1 MSQAKAA
8 KSKNAD
14 RGQVQVRDDGKGNL
28 TLQVPSVYAQ
38 HYYGLK
44 QKYISFGAKDTPHN
58 RVLAMTAAIQMNED
72 LEVGKF
78 DPQGTVKYQHPS
90 KQLGERYVS
99 AQLEFKDTD
108 LMGLYKEFVN
118 QLTLA
123 ETTRRHKYEKTYPN
137 HLNRMVKEEGYT
149 LKQQSEIAAWIKKG
163 AAPVIALSMLA
174 LMYRLIEWAKR
185 EYRLPEDFPN
195 KFKEYESEFKKSL
208 RTVDLSRK
216 QHAGATSLMPR
227 EGIKAWTE
235 AERDLIIQAFY
246 SRRKS
251 TRNTNGVDCLP
262 RLIEFLFNTGCRH
275 GEAFALTWGSV
286 SQDFKT
292 VHISKSYSGAFKVL
306 KGTKTGKVR
315 TVPLNLR
322 AQQVLKE
329 LKPANAGADTLVFSN
344 RNGDYYQGNNARQYW
359 DPSYKI
365 SVIGKLIKEGAL
377 TCYLDMY
384 STRRTFVSLQI
395 NKGVP
400 VTTVAKWVGDNPE
413 TILKHYARPDDE
425 AVPY

>member
-1 MSQAKAA
+1 MSQVKAA

-14 RGQVQVRDDGKGNL
+14 RGQVQVREDGKGNL
-28 TLQVPSVYAQ
+28 TLQVPSAYAQ

-44 QKYISFGAKDTPHN
+44 QKYISFGGKDTPHN
-58 RVLAMTAAIQMNED
+58 RVLAMTAAIDMNQD
-72 LEVGKF
+72 LGLGKF
-78 DPQGTVKYQHPS
+78 DPQETVKYQHPS
-90 KQLGERYVS
+90 KRLGEKYKS
-99 AQLEFKDTD
+99 TKLEFKDAD
-108 LMGLYKEFVN
+108 LISLYKEFVA

-123 ETTRRHKYEKTYPN
+123 ETTLRNRYKSTYPN
-137 HLNRMVKEEGYT
+137 YLNRMVKEKSYT
-149 LKQQSEIAAWIKKG
+149 LKQQSEIAMWIKKE
-163 AAPVIALSMLA
+163 AAPSVALSMLS
-174 LMYRLIEWAKR
+174 LMHRMIEWGTK
-185 EYRLPEDFPN
+185 ESRLPEDFPN
-195 KFKEYESEFKKSL
+195 RFKEYKSDYKKSL

-216 QHAGATSLMPR
+216 QPSSAAGLMPR

-246 SRRKS
+246 SREKKR
-251 TRNTNGVDCLP
+251 RNHYGVDHLA

-275 GEAFALTWGSV
+275 GEAFALTWGDV

-292 VHISKSYSGAFKVL
+292 IHISKSYSGTFKVL

-315 TVPLNLR
+315 TIPLNLR

-329 LKPANAGADTLVFSN
+329 LKSDDVSKDTLVFSIAGGGYYS
-344 RNGDYYQGNNARQYW
+344 NGNTRQYW
-359 DPSYKI
+359 NPSRKI
-365 SVIGKLIKEGAL
+365 SVIGKLIKEGKL

-400 VTTVAKWVGDNPE
+400 VTTVAKWIGDNPE
-413 TILKHYARPDDE
+413 TVLKHYARPDDD